1 MAEEMENTCSCDE
14 GCSSCGEG
22 GCSSCGEGGCSSC
35 GGGCGESQ
43 NSMLVEAN
51 MFSKV
56 NKVIAVVSGKG
67 GVGKSLVTSLL
78 SVMMHRKDKHV
89 AVLDADVTGPSIPKM
104 FGKHDKAMASEAGIF
119 PVESE
124 TGIELMSVN
133 FLLED
138 ETAPVLWRG
147 PVISG
152 VVTQFWHDVMWGDI
166 DFMFVDMPP
175 GTGDVPLTVFQS
187 LPVDG
192 IIVVTS
198 PQELVGMIVEKAVN
212 MANMMNIPVLGIVE
226 NMSYFECPDCNEKH
240 KIFGESHIEDIA
252 EKYGIDVI
260 AKLPIRPEI
269 AAAAD
274 AGTIEKVTEDS
285 LSVVADMLEKL

>member
-1 MAEEMENTCSCDE
+1 MSEECSNCSSCGE

-22 GCSSCGEGGCSSC
+22 CSSCGEKK
-35 GGGCGESQ
+35 
-43 NSMLVEAN
+43 SMLVDQNAMSN
-51 MFSKV
+51 IK
-56 NKVIAVVSGKG
+56 KVIAVVSGKG

-78 SVMMHRKDKHV
+78 SVETHRRNKKV
-89 AVLDADVTGPSIPKM
+89 AVLDADITGPSIPKM
-104 FGKHDKAMASEAGIF
+104 FGKTDKAVASEVGIF
-119 PVESE
+119 PVESQ
-124 TGIELMSVN
+124 TGIEMMSVN

-138 ETAPVLWRG
+138 ETMPVLWRG

-152 VVTQFWHDVMWGDI
+152 VVTQFWQDVMWGDV

-212 MANMMNIPVLGIVE
+212 MANMMNVPVLGIVE
-226 NMSYFECPDCNEKH
+226 NMSYFECSDCGKRHEV
-240 KIFGESHIEDIA
+240 FGESHIEEIA
-252 EKYGIDVI
+252 ERYNIKTI
-260 AKLPIRPEI
+260 ARIPIRPEI
-269 AAAAD
+269 AQAAD
-274 AGTIEKVTEDS
+274 AGCIEKVEEAALTE
-285 LSVVADMLEKL
+285 VVDMLENL